1 MERDTS
7 SDNLIR
13 SLDTADAKLPIKM
26 FIVALVAVLVVGIGA
41 GYAVSKARGGS
52 TMGRGGSK
60 GPVQKTAGTQNTK
73 IFKDKAEG
81 ILKEGGVEGEGSFHL
96 ERPGG
101 TSQNVYLTSSSL
113 DLSGYIGRKVR
124 VQGETFSA
132 QKAGWL
138 MDVGYVE
145 VLP

>member
-1 MERDTS
+1 MVHDAS

-13 SLDTADAKLPIKM
+13 SLDTADTKLPIKM
-26 FIVALVAVLVVGIGA
+26 FVVALVAVLVVGVGA
-41 GYAVSKARGGS
+41 GYAVSQARGGS
-52 TMGRGGSK
+52 TTGGASK

-132 QKAGWL
+132 EKAGWL

-145 VLP
+145 VLQ